1 MSSAKCPSNIYG
13 IAAAFS
19 GNFEVVRMLLD
30 YYPADINARDR
41 EGFTP
46 LFWASEGRYF
56 KGGSVIRL
64 LLEHGIDINVQNQ
77 LSWTPLH
84 LASSNGALRV
94 VRLLL
99 EHDAAADVE
108 AKNNVDKT
116 ALQIA
121 ADEGHD
127 EVVELLREHGRS
139 QVETP

>member
-1 MSSAKCPSNIYG
+1 
-13 IAAAFS
+13 
-19 GNFEVVRMLLD
+19 
-30 YYPADINARDR
+30 
-41 EGFTP
+41 
-46 LFWASEGRYF
+46 
-56 KGGSVIRL
+56 
-64 LLEHGIDINVQNQ
+64 VQNQ

-99 EHDAAADVE
+99 EHGADVE

>member
-1 MSSAKCPSNIYG
+1 
-13 IAAAFS
+13 
-19 GNFEVVRMLLD
+19 MLLD

-46 LFWASEGRYF
+46 LFGASEGRYF
-56 KGGSVIRL
+56 KGGSVLRL
-64 LLEHGIDINVQNQ
+64 LLEHGVDINVQNQ